1 MSADFDQKLDEVF
14 AAYRESLPNC
24 EASANFTPELWKRI
38 EARRCNVSSL
48 PHLALDDMFAA
59 YREAFPDRDVSA
71 NFTPELWKRIEQGRR
86 SVFSFP
92 RFARGFV
99 TAALALCFAMAA
111 VNWPSTAS
119 YSASSSPST
128 YVDVLEEDP
137 QPDAEVHGETL

>member
-1 MSADFDQKLDEVF
+1 MSAEMEHKLDEVF

-38 EARRCNVSSL
+38 EARRRSASRV
-48 PHLALDDMFAA
+48 PHLALDDLFAA
-59 YREAFPDRDVSA
+59 YREAFADRDVSP
-71 NFTPELWKRIEQGRR
+71 NFTPELWRRIEQGRR

-111 VNWPSTAS
+111 VNWPSTTS
-119 YSASSSPST
+119 YSAGSSMT
-128 YVDVLEEDP
+128 YVDVLDEDP
-137 QPDAEVHGETL
+137 QQDLEVHGETL